1 VRGWAVVHQLFTS
14 EGANPGAMARIGP
27 QREWF
32 SAAKGERLLSV
43 R

>member
-1 VRGWAVVHQLFTS
+1 VVHQLFTS
-14 EGANPGAMARIGP
+14 EDADPRAMARIGP
-27 QREWF
+27 QRERF